1 MPTSPLQNQKHSNKT
16 GHPTQPV
23 EQSPRQ
29 PNLIGIVNKQHL
41 TLFKG
46 DNRLELESGQSLA
59 PIDLTYETYGRLNE
73 NKDNAILIIHAL
85 SGDSHVAGKYNAADK
100 KSGWWDLMVGP
111 AKPIDTD
118 RYFVICSNALGGCM
132 GTTGPSSVNPQTNQP
147 YGLAFPMITISDMVD
162 LQKHLID
169 HLGIGKLLA
178 VIGGSMGGMGVLDW
192 AVRYPDRIAAAI
204 PVATTAKLSAQAIA
218 FDAVGRNAILSDE
231 NFQDGT
237 YYKNKKFPNVGL
249 AIARMVGHITYLS
262 EEAMHNKF
270 GRRLQYQEDY
280 KYDFQ
285 SEFSVETYLDYQGS
299 QFVDRFDAN
308 TYLYFTKAMDYF
320 DLTRKFRDLPHA
332 LSHSTCRFLIMSFTS
347 DWLFTPTQSR
357 EIVYALVASE
367 KDVTYCNIESSYG
380 HDAFLLETDTQ
391 GPLIQGFLNQTHK
404 QLTQQTPTGRGGS
417 PCPPSP
423 ERTPTVREGFS
434 TNNEKPHHPP
444 TKQNHSIFAGK
455 RLDHHQIEHL
465 IAPNST
471 VLDLGSGDGELMQ
484 TLAEQKNI
492 TGLGITL
499 NQNDLVTSTARG
511 VSVLQFDLDD
521 CLKLFKDQSYD
532 YIVLSQT
539 LQVVKYPQHVLTEM
553 LRIAKHA
560 IVSFPNFAYW
570 RYRLQMLFKG
580 TTPIGKAL
588 PDTWYDKTSVNYLSI
603 ADFEH
608 FVTHQLNARI
618 LTRIPLSS
626 HNGAPRNFMPNTFAD
641 EAIFVITKTKKE
653 EHA

>member
-1 MPTSPLQNQKHSNKT
+1 MPTSPLQNQQQSTTHTPEQPS
-16 GHPTQPV
+16 QPV
-23 EQSPRQ
+23 SQSPRQ
-29 PNLIGIVNKQHL
+29 TGSIGIVTKQQVR
-41 TLFKG
+41 LFEV
-46 DNRLELESGQSLA
+46 DNRLKLESGQSLA
-59 PIDLTYETYGRLNE
+59 PIDVAYETYGRLNE
-73 NKDNAILIIHAL
+73 NKNNAILIIHAL
-85 SGDSHVAGKYNAADK
+85 SGDSHVAGRYHADDK
-100 KSGWWDLMVGP
+100 KSGWWDLMIGP

-162 LQKHLID
+162 LQRHLVD
-169 HLGIGKLLA
+169 HLGIQKLLA

-262 EEAMHNKF
+262 EEAMHHKF
-270 GRRLQYQEDY
+270 GRRLQYQKDY
-280 KYDFQ
+280 QYDFQ

-320 DLTRKFRDLPHA
+320 DLTRKFRDLTDA
-332 LSHSTCRFLIMSFTS
+332 LSHSTCRFLTVSFTS
-347 DWLFTPTQSR
+347 DWLFTPRQTR
-357 EIVYALVASE
+357 EIVNALIASE

-380 HDAFLLETDTQ
+380 HDAFLLESDAQ
-391 GPLIQGFLNQTHK
+391 GPLIQGFLNQTHQ
-404 QLTQQTPTGRGGS
+404 QLTQRAPTIR
-417 PCPPSP
+417 
-423 ERTPTVREGFS
+423 ERAFSQRAPTVREGLS
-434 TNNEKPHHPP
+434 PDNEKPHHHP
-444 TKQNHSIFAGK
+444 TKQNRSIFAGK
-455 RLDHHQIEHL
+455 RLDHRQIEHL
-465 IAPNST
+465 IAPDST

-484 TLAEQKNI
+484 NLAQQKNI

-499 NQNDLVTSTARG
+499 NQNDLIASTARG

-521 CLKLFKDQSYD
+521 CLTLFKEQSYD

-539 LQVVKYPQHVLTEM
+539 LQVIKYPQHVLTEM
-553 LRIAKHA
+553 LRIAKYA
-560 IVSFPNFAYW
+560 IVSFPNFGYW

-588 PDTWYDKTSVNYLSI
+588 PDTWYDKTSVNYLTI

-626 HNGAPRNFMPNTFAD
+626 HRGAPRKFLPNTFAD

-653 EHA
+653 GHP